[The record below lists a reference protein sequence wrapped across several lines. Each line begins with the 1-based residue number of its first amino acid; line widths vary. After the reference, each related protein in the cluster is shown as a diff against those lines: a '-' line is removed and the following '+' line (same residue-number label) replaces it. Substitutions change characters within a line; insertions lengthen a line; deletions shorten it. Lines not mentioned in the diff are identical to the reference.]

1 MLELQLFEMNGK
13 QEIVTID
20 KLILQPSPVQATDVT
35 ASEGSGDTATS
46 QDMVSFEFAAHFIPS
61 EIQLVIVN
69 YGNETILSDRE

>member
-20 KLILQPSPVQATDVT
+20 KLIPQPSPVEATGVT
-35 ASEGSGDTATS
+35 VSEGSGDTA
-46 QDMVSFEFAAHFIPS
+46 QDMVLFEFEAHFIPS
-61 EIQLVIVN
+61 ETQFVIVK

>member
-20 KLILQPSPVQATDVT
+20 KLIPQPSSVEATDVT
-35 ASEGSGDTATS
+35 VSEGSGDTATS